1 LLGALVP
8 ASWGFDF
15 AFPLSFMA
23 LMFGALTDSSMVIA
37 ALAGGIIAVLG
48 KGLPYNLGLVLG
60 ISLGIAAG
68 YFAEN
73 FKSQKGVAQ

>member
-1 LLGALVP
+1 V
-8 ASWGFDF
+8 
-15 AFPLSFMA
+15 
-23 LMFGALTDSSMVIA
+23 
-37 ALAGGIIAVLG
+37 GGIIAVLG